1 MEKQEITLTP
11 GMKGIIVH
19 AQLDNCRSPFTC
31 ITEDD
36 WIILI
41 ESIEK
46 DAYGGAENLHLRR
59 HVSYCIQSG
68 ATNISRNPGN
78 WGYINGY
85 KFYIATDEEKQKI
98 KDILRKN
105 NLKYIRAL
113 NKVIDR

>member
-11 GMKGIIVH
+11 KIKGIVVH
-19 AQLDNCRSPFTC
+19 AHLDKANDFP
-31 ITEDD
+31 DD

-41 ESIEK
+41 ESVEEP
-46 DAYGGAENLHLRR
+46 YGSHITLHVKRY
-59 HVSYCIQSG
+59 VSYCIQSG
-68 ATNISRNPGN
+68 ITNVSKTPGN

-85 KFYIATDEEKQKI
+85 KFYIATEEEKQKI

-105 NLKYIRAL
+105 NLKYVRVL

>member
-41 ESIEK
+41 
-46 DAYGGAENLHLRR
+46 AEVENDSGNIGLHVKR

-68 ATNISRNPGN
+68 DTNVSRSPGN